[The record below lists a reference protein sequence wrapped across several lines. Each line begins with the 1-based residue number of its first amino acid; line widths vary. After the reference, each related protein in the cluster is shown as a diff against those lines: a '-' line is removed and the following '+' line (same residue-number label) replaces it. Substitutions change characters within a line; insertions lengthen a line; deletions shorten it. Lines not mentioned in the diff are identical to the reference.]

1 MAEISIN
8 TTQNVN
14 INFKIADVGVRMGAY
29 GVDLVMKICYILF
42 INWAVIDRIGID
54 DFSLDDWSI
63 MSIYIIFYLPVMFYS
78 IVQESLMEGQSI
90 GKKLFSIK
98 VVKIDGY
105 QASFTDYLIRWVFRL
120 VDVTG
125 TFCAAGGISILVS
138 KIHQR
143 IGDIAAGTAVISLK
157 NNINISH
164 TILENIAQDYVPLY
178 PNVVRFSDNDM
189 RIIKETYINARKN
202 NDYVTLQKLVNKIEE
217 VSGIKRE
224 GNDMAFI
231 SRVIRDYNYY
241 TGEG

>member
-29 GVDLVMKICYILF
+29 AVDLVMKFCYVLF
-42 INWAVIDRIGID
+42 INWAIINR
-54 DFSLDDWSI
+54 LDLSELTWDNWSV
-63 MSIYIIFYLPVMFYS
+63 MSVYIIFYLPVMFYS
-78 IVQESLMEGQSI
+78 IIQESLMEGQSI
-90 GKKLFSIK
+90 GKKLFSLK

-125 TFCAAGGISILVS
+125 TFYLAGGISILVS

-143 IGDIAAGTAVISLK
+143 IGDIAAGTAVINLK

-164 TILENIAQDYVPLY
+164 TILEEIAQDYVPLY

-189 RIIKETYINARKN
+189 RIIKETYLNARKN
-202 NDYVTLQKLVNKIEE
+202 NDYITLQKLVNKIEE

-224 GNDMAFI
+224 GNDISFI
-231 SRVIRDYNYY
+231 SRVIRDYNYF

>member
-1 MAEISIN
+1 MSEISIN

-14 INFKIADVGVRMGAY
+14 INFKIADLGSRIGAY
-29 GVDLVMKICYILF
+29 VVDLIMKFCYHLF
-42 INWAVIDRIGID
+42 ISRAVIDRIGMSELTWD
-54 DFSLDDWSI
+54 NWSV
-63 MSIYIIFYLPVMFYS
+63 MSIYIIFYLPVIFYS
-78 IVQESLMEGQSI
+78 LVQETLMDGQTI
-90 GKKLFSIK
+90 GKKLLSIK

-120 VDVTG
+120 IDVTG
-125 TFCAAGGISILVS
+125 TMCVAGGISILVS

-164 TILENIAQDYVPLY
+164 TILEEIGQDYVPLY

-189 RIIKETYINARKN
+189 RIIKETFINARKN

-217 VSGIKRE
+217 VSEIKRE
-224 GNDMAFI
+224 GNDLAFI
-231 SRVIRDYNYY
+231 SRVIKDYNYY

>member
-29 GVDLVMKICYILF
+29 AFDLAMKICYILF
-42 INWAVIDRIGID
+42 INWAVIDRLGLSELTWD
-54 DFSLDDWSI
+54 NWSV

-78 IVQESLMEGQSI
+78 IIQESLMEGQSI
-90 GKKLFSIK
+90 GKKIFSIK

-189 RIIKETYINARKN
+189 RIIKETLINARKN
-202 NDYVTLQKLVNKIEE
+202 NDYVTLQKLINKIEE
-217 VSGIKRE
+217 VSGIKRD
-224 GNDMAFI
+224 GNDISFI
-231 SRVIRDYNYY
+231 SRVIKDYNYY

>member
-14 INFKIADVGVRMGAY
+14 INFKIADVGSRLGAY
-29 GVDLVMKICYILF
+29 VIDLIMKICYILF
-42 INWAVIDRIGID
+42 INWAVLERLGID
-54 DFSLDDWSI
+54 SFTWDNWSI
-63 MSIYIIFYLPVMFYS
+63 MSIYIIFYLPVIFYS
-78 IVQESLMEGQSI
+78 IIQESLMEGQSI
-90 GKKLFSIK
+90 GKKLLSIK

-125 TFCAAGGISILVS
+125 TFCAAGGISILIS

-143 IGDIAAGTAVISLK
+143 IGDIAAGTAVISLS

-164 TILENIAQDYVPLY
+164 TILEEIAQDYVPLY

-189 RIIKETYINARKN
+189 RIIKETFVSARKN
-202 NDYVTLQKLVNKIEE
+202 NDYITLQKLINKIEE

-224 GNDMAFI
+224 GNEVTFI
-231 SRVIRDYNYY
+231 TRVIKDYNYY
-241 TGEG
+241 TGDG